1 MQLINIQTRLK
12 KFNIIILLLEN
23 KITDPFIIRGILAGV
38 AVALISG
45 LVGCFVVW
53 RRLSYYGESISH
65 SSLLGAGIGIL
76 LGVGINIGVVFVCLV
91 FGFLFLWLQQSKALS
106 SDTLLGVLAH
116 VALAIGIIVISFNK
130 IKIDLHAILFGDI
143 LTVSSNDIWGM
154 YIGVFLAIILILF
167 NWSSLL
173 LVTVDEDLAKAEGI
187 NPLYMNLLLTSVLT
201 IVVALSLQIIGLLLI
216 TAMLIIPAATS
227 RILVNSPEIMVVAS
241 TLIGIFSVII
251 GIFIS
256 VETDVPSG
264 PSIVVVS
271 AVLFFICHFFGKF
284 FKKE

>member
-1 MQLINIQTRLK
+1 M
-12 KFNIIILLLEN
+12 
-23 KITDPFIIRGILAGV
+23 
-38 AVALISG
+38 
-45 LVGCFVVW
+45 
-53 RRLSYYGESISH
+53 
-65 SSLLGAGIGIL
+65 
-76 LGVGINIGVVFVCLV
+76 V

-106 SDTLLGVLAH
+106 SDTILGVLAH

-201 IVVALSLQIIGLLLI
+201 IVVALSLQVIGLLLI
-216 TAMLIIPAATS
+216 TAMLIIPAATA
-227 RILVNSPEIMVVAS
+227 RRLVNSPEIMVVAS

-256 VETDVPSG
+256 YETDVPSG
-264 PSIVVVS
+264 PSIIVVS
-271 AVLFFICHFFGKF
+271 AVLFFISHFFGKF
-284 FKKE
+284 FNKE

>member
-1 MQLINIQTRLK
+1 M
-12 KFNIIILLLEN
+12 FNTIILLLEN

-53 RRLSYYGESISH
+53 RRLSYYGESIAH

-187 NPLYMNLLLTSVLT
+187 NPLYMNLLLTLVLT

-216 TAMLIIPAATS
+216 TAMLIIPAATA
-227 RILVNSPEIMVVAS
+227 RRLVNSPGIMVVIS

-251 GIFIS
+251 GIYIS
-256 VETDVPSG
+256 VETDIPSG

-271 AVLFFICHFFGKF
+271 AVLFFLSHFFGKF
-284 FKKE
+284 LKKE

>member
-1 MQLINIQTRLK
+1 MSLIKIK
-12 KFNIIILLLEN
+12 IIILLLEN

-53 RRLSYYGESISH
+53 RRLSYYGESIAH

-76 LGVGINIGVVFVCLV
+76 LGIGINIGVVVVCLF
-91 FGFLFLWLQQSKALS
+91 FGFIFLWLQQSKVLS

-116 VALAIGIIVISFNK
+116 VALALGIIVISFNK
-130 IKIDLHAILFGDI
+130 IKIDLHSILFGDI

-154 YIGVFLAIILILF
+154 YVGVFLAIIFILL

-216 TAMLIIPAATS
+216 TAMLIIPAATA
-227 RILVNSPEIMVVAS
+227 RRLVNSPEIMVVVS

-251 GIFIS
+251 GIYIS
-256 VETDVPSG
+256 VETDIPSG
-264 PSIVVVS
+264 PSIVVVT
-271 AVLFFICHFFGKF
+271 AVLFFISHFFGSY

>member
-1 MQLINIQTRLK
+1 M
-12 KFNIIILLLEN
+12 
-23 KITDPFIIRGILAGV
+23 
-38 AVALISG
+38 
-45 LVGCFVVW
+45 
-53 RRLSYYGESISH
+53 
-65 SSLLGAGIGIL
+65 
-76 LGVGINIGVVFVCLV
+76 V

-216 TAMLIIPAATS
+216 TAMLIIPAATA
-227 RILVNSPEIMVVAS
+227 RRLVNSPEGMVIVA
-241 TLIGIFSVII
+241 TLIGIFSVVF
-251 GIFIS
+251 GIYLS
-256 VETDVPSG
+256 VEMDLPSG
-264 PSIVVVS
+264 PSIVVVIS
-271 AVLFFICHFFGKF
+271 ILFFVSHMFGLIAKND
-284 FKKE
+284 

>member
-1 MQLINIQTRLK
+1 M
-12 KFNIIILLLEN
+12 
-23 KITDPFIIRGILAGV
+23 
-38 AVALISG
+38 
-45 LVGCFVVW
+45 
-53 RRLSYYGESISH
+53 
-65 SSLLGAGIGIL
+65 
-76 LGVGINIGVVFVCLV
+76 V

-106 SDTLLGVLAH
+106 SDTILGVLAH

-201 IVVALSLQIIGLLLI
+201 IVVALSLQVIGLLLI
-216 TAMLIIPAATS
+216 TAMLIIPAATA
-227 RILVNSPEIMVVAS
+227 RRLVNSPEIMVVAS

-256 VETDVPSG
+256 YETDVPTG
-264 PSIVVVS
+264 PSIIVVS
-271 AVLFFICHFFGKF
+271 AVLFFISHFFGKF
-284 FKKE
+284 FNKE

>member
-1 MQLINIQTRLK
+1 M
-12 KFNIIILLLEN
+12 
-23 KITDPFIIRGILAGV
+23 
-38 AVALISG
+38 
-45 LVGCFVVW
+45 
-53 RRLSYYGESISH
+53 
-65 SSLLGAGIGIL
+65 
-76 LGVGINIGVVFVCLV
+76 V

-143 LTVSSNDIWGM
+143 LTVSSNDILGM

-216 TAMLIIPAATS
+216 TAMLIIPAATA
-227 RILVNSPEIMVVAS
+227 RRVVNSPGIMVIIS
-241 TLIGIFSVII
+241 TLIGIFSVVI
-251 GIFIS
+251 GIYIS
-256 VETDVPSG
+256 VETDIPSG

-271 AVLFFICHFFGKF
+271 AVLFFLSHFFGKF
-284 FKKE
+284 LKKE